1 MKPVIEFVSFDGEY
15 PCRCSGNLVISVN
28 GIQRNLGDILR
39 SGGSYY
45 NMETHDYEAIEG
57 DWYIDEE
64 DLPEDLQPYKD
75 EIEKIANENTIH
87 GCCGGCI

>member
-1 MKPVIEFVSFDGEY
+1 MKPKIEFVSYDGQY
-15 PCRCSGNLVISVN
+15 PCLCVGNLILRIN
-28 GIQRNLGDILR
+28 GIQRNLGAILH
-39 SGGSYY
+39 SGGSCYDME
-45 NMETHDYEAIEG
+45 NMDYRAVEG

-75 EIEKIANENTIH
+75 EIERIANENTIH

>member
-1 MKPVIEFVSFDGEY
+1 MKPVIEFVSFDGKY
-15 PCRCSGNLVISVN
+15 PCLCSGNLVISVN
-28 GIQRNLGDILR
+28 GIQRNLGDILC
-39 SGGSYY
+39 SGGSCYDME
-45 NMETHDYEAIEG
+45 NMDYRAIEG
-57 DWYIDEE
+57 DWYINEE